1 MKTVT
6 PSPLLTF
13 AFGADAIVSG
23 AVALLQLAAAAWL
36 GKLLQLPPA
45 LLLGTGLFLV
55 GYTALLMVLARSRAI
70 WSALVRFVALGNVGW
85 AAGCVALMAADLVA
99 PGPLGVGFLLVQ
111 AVTVLVF
118 AALQWMGLASSAPAP
133 AVPRPSAQRSTA
145 QQAR

>member
-1 MKTVT
+1 MKTIT

-13 AFGADAIVSG
+13 AFGADALVSG
-23 AVALLQLAAAAWL
+23 AVALLQLATAAWL

-45 LLLGTGLFLV
+45 LLLGTGLFLA
-55 GYTALLMVLARSRAI
+55 GYTALLIVLARSRVI
-70 WSALVRFVALGNVGW
+70 WSGLARFVALGNIGW
-85 AAGCVALMAADLVA
+85 AAGCAALIAAGLVT

-118 AALQWMGLASSAPAP
+118 AALQWMGLASSAPVMAH
-133 AVPRPSAQRSTA
+133 ASAQRSPA